1 MRRKFLKRQPG
12 RRARGHIGEQVKSRF
27 SSKNSGIFMSKP
39 TDHSAHAAHGSQPSE
54 EIDAIDAIVPMM
66 PIVLPLAGAVLMF
79 LLAFIAV
86 FMA

>member
-1 MRRKFLKRQPG
+1 VVIFLVSIKIQPFHFEILLEYSFM
-12 RRARGHIGEQVKSRF
+12 AHPSHTP
-27 SSKNSGIFMSKP
+27 NSTQP
-39 TDHSAHAAHGSQPSE
+39 TDVVES
-54 EIDAIDAIVPMM
+54 IVHDM